1 MYCLFLLSAYHY
13 HLTKYEVPLNLSSRK
28 CSLSDFYY
36 RELILVCQTPIWQN
50 AFIFEGLAALI
61 RGDGAAESQFTTI
74 VNGVETIINLQKYM
88 KPLTIFYDMKL
99 RIADFFKAILCMILN
114 LKLAMLVLVIYGFMY
129 AFYLDHLLNAA

>member
-1 MYCLFLLSAYHY
+1 
-13 HLTKYEVPLNLSSRK
+13 
-28 CSLSDFYY
+28 
-36 RELILVCQTPIWQN
+36 
-50 AFIFEGLAALI
+50 
-61 RGDGAAESQFTTI
+61 
-74 VNGVETIINLQKYM
+74 M